1 MDITLVDQSDTRI
14 RRGDRSGK
22 GVRYGRYKTAIKPLI
37 PWIKQQISESKTGK
51 ITMKPVD
58 IAEHLG
64 SEFKLLKPKSL
75 YWALKYVLFFEGI
88 AVYTAT
94 MAGKR
99 QVREAL
105 ITIQFARD
113 DYRLPPSLI
122 KYIKNGDDI
131 TLLEKKNKAT
141 TPADN

>member
-99 QVREAL
+99 QVRDAL
-105 ITIQFARD
+105 ITIRLVKSD
-113 DYRLPPSLI
+113 DELPPSLQ
-122 KYIKNGDDI
+122 KYVKEGDDI
-131 TLLEKKNKAT
+131 TRKDKEK
-141 TPADN
+141 

>member
-22 GVRYGRYKTAIKPLI
+22 GVRYGRYKTAIKHLI
-37 PWIKQQISESKTGK
+37 PWIKQEIAKSKSGK
-51 ITMKPVD
+51 ITMKPAD
-58 IAEHLG
+58 MAEHLG
-64 SEFKLLKPKSL
+64 SDFKLLKPKSL

-94 MAGKR
+94 MAGKK

-105 ITIQFARD
+105 ITIRLVKSD
-113 DYRLPPSLI
+113 DELPPSLK
-122 KYIKNGDDI
+122 KYVKEGRDI
-131 TLLEKKNKAT
+131 NKRE
-141 TPADN
+141 